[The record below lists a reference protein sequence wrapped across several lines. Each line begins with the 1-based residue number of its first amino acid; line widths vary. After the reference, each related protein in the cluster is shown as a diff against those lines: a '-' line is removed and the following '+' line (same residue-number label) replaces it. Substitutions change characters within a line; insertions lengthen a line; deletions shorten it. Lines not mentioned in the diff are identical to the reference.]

1 MPAAATGVSFFT
13 TPIRGS
19 RSKHWLSDSPLA
31 TPSTQ
36 VLPILSRPLAVKSA
50 PLRAFS
56 ERWRPATVISAASVQ
71 GEAALTVGF
80 EEGVEEETAEKGGGE
95 AVDGGSPVE
104 SGSTKLYFG
113 NLPYSVDSPQ
123 LAAIVQDYGVAELI
137 EVLYDRDTG
146 KSRGFAFVTMNSI
159 EDCNKVIENLNGATY
174 MGRILR
180 VNFSDKPKPKEH
192 LFPETEYK
200 LFVRNLAWSV
210 TSESLTQAFQE
221 YGNVVG
227 ARVIYNGE
235 TGRSRGY
242 GFVSYSTKSEMETAL
257 VALND
262 AVFEG
267 RVLSVG
273 TYFVGQYYQVLQQQ
287 PDFVHQFY
295 SDASTMLRI
304 DGNFRETATAML
316 QIHAL
321 VMSLSYTG
329 IEIKTAHSLES
340 WNGGVLVMVSGSV
353 QMKNFNRVRK
363 FVQTF
368 FLAPQEKGYFVLNDI
383 FHFVDEEP
391 VHHYPAVLLS
401 QTNLDPTLNVPAAV
415 PETVPNYSLNGPVQV
430 REFTAPVVKEN
441 GHMDSH
447 KFVEQQLQQVPEPK
461 NIIEENTTEVNSM
474 HQNTSTVLQDHL
486 PVSVEEHAE
495 EPQKHTYA
503 SILRVSKGQDAPAPT
518 IAPPYPVSK
527 GTQPASEQNYTPPPT
542 SQQLSSAPQNNSE
555 REQTGGGEFPSTD
568 DEGEIKS
575 VYVRNLP
582 STVSASEVE
591 EEFKHFGKLSS
602 DGVVIRSRKDVGY
615 CYAFVE
621 FEDMTG
627 VQNAIKAGTAQVAG
641 RQVYIEERRAN
652 SNIPYR
658 GGRRGRG
665 RGSYHTES
673 SRGHYSSRSYSMGVR
688 DGSEPEREP
697 KPSSIKK
704 RRKSIGVIIAR
715 LAKQKF
721 WFSSII
727 IIIISAEAHSPYF
740 EE

>member
-1 MPAAATGVSFFT
+1 
-13 TPIRGS
+13 
-19 RSKHWLSDSPLA
+19 
-31 TPSTQ
+31 
-36 VLPILSRPLAVKSA
+36 
-50 PLRAFS
+50 
-56 ERWRPATVISAASVQ
+56 
-71 GEAALTVGF
+71 
-80 EEGVEEETAEKGGGE
+80 
-95 AVDGGSPVE
+95 
-104 SGSTKLYFG
+104 
-113 NLPYSVDSPQ
+113 
-123 LAAIVQDYGVAELI
+123 
-137 EVLYDRDTG
+137 
-146 KSRGFAFVTMNSI
+146 
-159 EDCNKVIENLNGATY
+159 

-180 VNFSDKPKPKEH
+180 VNFSDKPKPKEP
-192 LFPETEYK
+192 LYPETEYK
-200 LFVRNLAWSV
+200 LFVGNLSWSV
-210 TSESLTQAFQE
+210 TSEILTQAFQE

-227 ARVIYNGE
+227 ARVIYDGE
-235 TGRSRGY
+235 TGKSRGY

-257 VALND
+257 ETINELEL
-262 AVFEG
+262 EG
-267 RVLSVG
+267 RVIRVG

-287 PDFVHQFY
+287 PDYVYQFY
-295 SDASTMLRI
+295 SDASTMIRI
-304 DGNFRETATAML
+304 DGNFRESATAML

-353 QMKNFNRVRK
+353 QLKNLNRMRN

-383 FHFVDEEP
+383 FHFVDEDP

-401 QTNLDPTLNVPAAV
+401 QSNLDSTLNAPTAV
-415 PETVPNYSLNGPVQV
+415 PETVSNYSLNGAVQV
-430 REFTAPVVKEN
+430 REFAPPVVKEN
-441 GHMDSH
+441 GHIDNH
-447 KFVEQQLQQVPEPK
+447 KFVEQQVQQVPEAK
-461 NIIEENTTEVNSM
+461 NIIEENTAEVNSM
-474 HQNTSTVLQDHL
+474 HHNASAISQDHF

-503 SILRVSKGQDAPAPT
+503 SILRVVKGQDVPSPVAAPQ
-518 IAPPYPVSK
+518 YPVSK
-527 GTQPASEQNYTPPPT
+527 GTPPASEQNYTPPPT
-542 SQQLSSAPQNNSE
+542 SQQVPSASQNNSE
-555 REQTGGGEFPSTD
+555 MEQTGGEFPSID

-602 DGVVIRSRKDVGY
+602 DGVVIRSRKDVGF

-621 FEDMTG
+621 FEDITG
-627 VQNAIKAGTAQVAG
+627 VQNAVKAGTAQVAG

-652 SNIPYR
+652 SNIPHR

-673 SRGHYSSRSYSMGVR
+673 SKGHYSSRSYSYGMGVR
-688 DGSEPEREP
+688 DGSDREREP
-697 KPSSIKK
+697 KPSSNKK
-704 RRKSIGVIIAR
+704 WRNSIRVVIAR

-721 WFSSII
+721 LGLAL
-727 IIIISAEAHSPYF
+727 SAQQRHSPYI